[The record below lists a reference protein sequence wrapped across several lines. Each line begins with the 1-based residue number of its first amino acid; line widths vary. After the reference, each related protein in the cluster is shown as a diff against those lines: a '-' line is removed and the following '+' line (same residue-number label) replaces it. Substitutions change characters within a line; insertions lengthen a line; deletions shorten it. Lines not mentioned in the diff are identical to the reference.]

1 MQPDKEEHVA
11 TPEQLPEAPLTVD
24 AALVM
29 VDLTVAD
36 VHNVCRPSLH
46 QAKSR
51 SSFAPPNAAGNDF
64 HDGTV
69 EGLGQILSR
78 LKWRRGST
86 PETSHRLI
94 RADSRVHVS
103 LSSATGL
110 DSGRPK
116 AHIRTNNKKGAGV
129 RATIDARP
137 RHTPLDLAEFAEEP
151 SMLTEVLHL
160 YLLHEITEL
169 GVKLAIA
176 RPAHMTGVAGEKG
189 FIDDWT
195 WLKHIPFLGFEDD
208 LSAFD
213 SPDEGPDFLV
223 DVRRKRS

>member
-1 MQPDKEEHVA
+1 MA
-11 TPEQLPEAPLTVD
+11 TPEPLPESPLTVD
-24 AALVM
+24 DALAM

-36 VHNVCRPSLH
+36 VHNASRPSLQ
-46 QAKSR
+46 QARNR

-69 EGLGQILSR
+69 EGLGQLLGR
-78 LKWRRGST
+78 LKWRRGSA

-94 RADSRVHVS
+94 SSDGRVQLS

-116 AHIRTNNKKGAGV
+116 AHVRTNNKKGAGV
-129 RATIDARP
+129 RATIDSRL
-137 RHTPLDLAEFAEEP
+137 RHTPLDLEEFAVELSTP
-151 SMLTEVLHL
+151 ADVLHL

-176 RPAHMTGVAGEKG
+176 RPAHMTGEVGEKG

-195 WLKHIPFLGFEDD
+195 WLKHVPFLGIDDD
-208 LSAFD
+208 LSMFD
-213 SPDEGPDFLV
+213 SPDEGPDFPV